1 VQINLGRIAG
11 FAYFHLVPQRL
22 VSMSKP
28 EKNGAAAEK
37 NRSLSW
43 TRIVSKAIG
52 KVTGDTKVQ
61 AEGIAEKAA
70 GKVQSGVG
78 EAKDGVRNVL
88 NK

>member
-1 VQINLGRIAG
+1 MDKDRI
-11 FAYFHLVPQRL
+11 
-22 VSMSKP
+22 
-28 EKNGAAAEK
+28 EGAAKQVKGTIKE
-37 NRSLSW
+37 
-43 TRIVSKAIG
+43 AIG